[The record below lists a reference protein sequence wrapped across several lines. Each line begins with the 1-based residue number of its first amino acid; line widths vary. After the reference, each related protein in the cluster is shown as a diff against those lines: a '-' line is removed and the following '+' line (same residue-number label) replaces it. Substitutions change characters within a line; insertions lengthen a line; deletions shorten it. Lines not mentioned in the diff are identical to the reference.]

1 MARKLEKM
9 WLGKETEIIVVRV
22 KKIGLIRKNKEMWLG
37 RGNEENGALKKN

>member
-22 KKIGLIRKNKEMWLG
+22 KKSGSLEKIKKCGLEEEM
-37 RGNEENGALKKN
+37 KKMGL